1 MNLILS
7 TENEAKLGNWFVIS
21 GRRQA
26 AGGRRRVLPYSFQN
40 IKKHV
45 HALLTNFP
53 KINQNDDID
62 PQLVHESN

>member
-26 AGGRRRVLPYSFQN
+26 AGGGSYHILF
-40 IKKHV
+40 K
-45 HALLTNFP
+45 T
-53 KINQNDDID
+53 
-62 PQLVHESN
+62 

>member
-26 AGGRRRVLPYSFQN
+26 AGGRRQAAGPTIFFSKH
-40 IKKHV
+40 KKTCACV
-45 HALLTNFP
+45 ANKFS
-53 KINQNDDID
+53 KNK
-62 PQLVHESN
+62 SK